1 MNHYLDIIMF
11 PIQIIVGIFTIYY
24 TVIALF
30 GMWHRKETNL
40 AAPKS
45 RFAIVI
51 PAHNEAMVLGDLLDN
66 LRILKYPKEL
76 YDVFVIADNC
86 TDNTAD
92 IARAHGAHV
101 FERENKEL
109 VGKGYAMDWV
119 FPKIFALDKKYD
131 AFCVFDSDNLVHL
144 DFLAVMNNRLLKGQ
158 KVLQGYLSAK
168 SPVPSPSP
176 SGPSTT
182 SGISA
187 STIWASPPV
196 LAAPACAL
204 LPISSRNT
212 AGAVTA

>member
-144 DFLAVMNNRLLKGQ
+144 DFLAVMNNRLINRIQIKQVQRLR
-158 KVLQGYLSAK
+158 YLRHRLLDHQPPLASRQ
-168 SPVPSPSP
+168 VQY
-176 SGPSTT
+176 GP
-182 SGISA
+182 
-187 STIWASPPV
+187 
-196 LAAPACAL
+196 L
-204 LPISSRNT
+204 LLSWRHRHVHCFRYRQEIRL
-212 AGAVTA
+212 GL

>member
-45 RFAIVI
+45 RFAIVV

-119 FPKIFALDKKYD
+119 FPKIFALDKEFHKMLYELCGCPYWYELVENL
-131 AFCVFDSDNLVHL
+131 APHFDRTTMLSFRCRPAEAIL
-144 DFLAVMNNRLLKGQ
+144 DDHTSLLKAIE
-158 KVLQGYLSAK
+158 AK
-168 SPVPSPSP
+168 D
-176 SGPSTT
+176 T
-182 SGISA
+182 A
-187 STIWASPPV
+187 AARTIAARHMQRYTEN
-196 LAAPACAL
+196 LATIRKSFPQYFK
-204 LPISSRNT
+204 
-212 AGAVTA
+212 